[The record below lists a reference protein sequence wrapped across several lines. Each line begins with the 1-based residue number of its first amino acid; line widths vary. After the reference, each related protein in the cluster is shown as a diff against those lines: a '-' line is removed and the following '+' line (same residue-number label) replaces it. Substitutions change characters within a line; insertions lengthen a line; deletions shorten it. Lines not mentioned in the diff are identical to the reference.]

1 MSLDSPDGAHAVP
14 PSPGRARVAARADVD
29 PVAVDHVLRRL
40 AARGVTPWLHDE
52 VARRMATRLSF
63 IKVQPARVLRW
74 SALLGGGAEALREAY
89 PKTRPMVAEPHP
101 ALQSARGQAP
111 QAWWRAWR
119 SLSGAAEA
127 SLKPA
132 DLAAGSVDLLWANMV
147 LHGSDDP
154 PDLFAQWQRLL
165 AVDGFVMFSC
175 FGPDTLKELRAVY
188 AAQGWPSPGA
198 AFVDMHDLGDMMVHA
213 GFADPV
219 MDQET
224 LHLHWSDAR
233 SMLDELRGLG
243 GNVSPARFAGL
254 RTPRWARRL
263 EALLQSVARDGRPG
277 MSFEIVYG
285 HAFKAAPRASVSSQT
300 SISMEQMRQ
309 MVRSSR
315 PNTDQSN

>member
-1 MSLDSPDGAHAVP
+1 
-14 PSPGRARVAARADVD
+14 
-29 PVAVDHVLRRL
+29 
-40 AARGVTPWLHDE
+40 
-52 VARRMATRLSF
+52 MAES
-63 IKVQPARVLRW
+63 
-74 SALLGGGAEALREAY
+74 
-89 PKTRPMVAEPHP
+89 
-101 ALQSARGQAP
+101 
-111 QAWWRAWR
+111 
-119 SLSGAAEA
+119 
-127 SLKPA
+127 
-132 DLAAGSVDLLWANMV
+132 
-147 LHGSDDP
+147 
-154 PDLFAQWQRLL
+154 
-165 AVDGFVMFSC
+165 
-175 FGPDTLKELRAVY
+175 
-188 AAQGWPSPGA
+188 GA

-263 EALLQSVARDGRPG
+263 EALLQSVALDGRPG

-315 PNTDQSN
+315 PNTDQPN